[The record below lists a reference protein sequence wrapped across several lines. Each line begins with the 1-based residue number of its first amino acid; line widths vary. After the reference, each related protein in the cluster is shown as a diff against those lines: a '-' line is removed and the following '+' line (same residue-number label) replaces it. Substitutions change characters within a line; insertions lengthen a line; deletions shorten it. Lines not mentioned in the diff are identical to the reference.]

1 LRLVWRR
8 GGGVTMVWEW
18 LGRVGFDEAAVAQ
31 EASRDRILAGDA
43 AAQALLFLEHD
54 PVITLGRSSSPGE
67 LLVPEAELR
76 ARGVSLRRASRGGGA
91 TAHGPGQLVLYPVV
105 RLHRGVLWH
114 VETVGR
120 AIADEL
126 AARGV
131 AAAWRRD
138 PAGVWVGDAKIAACG
153 IHVRRR
159 VAVHGFA
166 LNLPR
171 PPLALFPL
179 IVPCALRDR
188 RVTAL
193 AAEVDAPP
201 PALTELAAA
210 LAARLRVALIA

>member
-1 LRLVWRR
+1 MTLA
-8 GGGVTMVWEW
+8 WEW
-18 LGRVGFDEAAVAQ
+18 LGRVGFDEAAAAQ
-31 EASRDRILAGDA
+31 EARRDRILAGDA

-166 LNLPR
+166 LNVTR
-171 PPLALFPL
+171 APLDLFAL
-179 IVPCALRDR
+179 IVPCGLRDR